1 VRWDSLA
8 GIVERRY
15 LDTFRRKGFVH
26 ALCASPESAKM
37 AVSSSTS
44 PSDTGLRFSPKRPRP
59 MALRVERIAAV
70 LSRNG
75 SKRMN
80 E

>member
-1 VRWDSLA
+1 
-8 GIVERRY
+8 
-15 LDTFRRKGFVH
+15 
-26 ALCASPESAKM
+26 M

-44 PSDTGLRFSPKRPRP
+44 PSDTGLRFSPKRTRP

>member
-1 VRWDSLA
+1 
-8 GIVERRY
+8 
-15 LDTFRRKGFVH
+15 
-26 ALCASPESAKM
+26 M
-37 AVSSSTS
+37 AASSSTS
-44 PSDTGLRFSPKRPRP
+44 PSDTGLRFPPKRPRP